1 MSFLGRI
8 FGRPLDASY
17 QGAMD
22 AFNAGA
28 FERALQEFEHVLE
41 LTHDSSDPL
50 HSLSRF
56 YAAEAAHHVG
66 YVQLERGE
74 TPAALAH
81 FRRALAWNRSFP
93 ALHAHLALACTELGA
108 HAEARGH
115 ADEALAQNPQDVEVR
130 LLCALLDALQVR
142 DDASEREL
150 RRALQAVLDSGL
162 SDPMRRVLATYATSL
177 PLLQPVLR

>member
-17 QGAMD
+17 QSAMD

-28 FERALQEFEHVLE
+28 FERALQEFEHVLD
-41 LTHDSSDPL
+41 LTHDASDPL

-66 YVQLERGE
+66 CMHLERGE
-74 TPAALAH
+74 MPPALAH
-81 FRRALAWNRSFP
+81 FRRALSWNRSFP
-93 ALHAHLALACTELGA
+93 ALHAHLALACTEVGA
-108 HAEARGH
+108 LAEARGH

-142 DDASEREL
+142 DAASEREL
-150 RRALQAVLDSGL
+150 RHTLQAALDHGL
-162 SDPMRRVLATYATSL
+162 SAPVRRVLAMHATSL